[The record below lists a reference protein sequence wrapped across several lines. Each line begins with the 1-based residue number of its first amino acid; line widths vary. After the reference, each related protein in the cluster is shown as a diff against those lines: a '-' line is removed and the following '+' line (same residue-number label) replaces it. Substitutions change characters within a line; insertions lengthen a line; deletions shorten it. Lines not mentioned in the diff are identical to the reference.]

1 MPLFSHY
8 GNVEDISDRLA
19 VPALVFSIITP
30 LFIIARVATR
40 RYYSKSLGPDDWT
53 ILGSLVFAETISIQ
67 MIIICGWAFGKHIDD
82 IPPELLAK
90 SLKLYY
96 FAQIFY
102 KITSALTKISV
113 LLLYLQVFIPPWFKT
128 TCWVGIAVIVAFTA
142 GTVVSSIFQC
152 NPVPYAFDKKTPG
165 GGKCINVAAF
175 WFANASFI
183 IATDVFI
190 VLLPIPVIL
199 RLQLPDRTKVALCGV
214 FALGLFVCITSVLR
228 ITTIDIATSRSDTP
242 WTNINSSVWTVI
254 EYNLAIICA
263 CMPSLWR
270 SISILLPSFLE
281 RFINSCYWS
290 SKHKSS
296 HAHSSGPSVISATMR
311 AEQSNPYFSRAWS
324 PLPSNALPPHKSRS
338 RHPSTSASIGIGKL
352 DLDLESQERVDAM
365 VDKDSDSEKH
375 GIRMTTHVVVKYDE
389 ASENGEALDK
399 KQTDIELRHVETGAR

>member
-1 MPLFSHY
+1 MPVFSHY
-8 GNVEDISDRLA
+8 GDVEDISDRLA
-19 VPALVFSIITP
+19 IPALVFSIITP
-30 LFIIARVATR
+30 LFVIARVATR

-53 ILGSLVFAETISIQ
+53 ILASLVFAETISIQ
-67 MIIICGWAFGKHIDD
+67 MIIICGWAFGKHKDD

-113 LLLYLQVFIPPWFKT
+113 LLLYLQVFISPWFKT
-128 TCWVGIAVIVAFTA
+128 TCWVGIAIIVAFTT

-165 GGKCINVAAF
+165 GGKCINVGAF
-175 WFANASFI
+175 WFANAAFI

-190 VLLPIPVIL
+190 ILLPIPVIL
-199 RLQLPDRTKVALCGV
+199 RLQLPDRSKVALCGV
-214 FALGLFVCITSVLR
+214 FAVGLFVCVTSVLR

-254 EYNLAIICA
+254 EYNLAIICS
-263 CMPSLWR
+263 CMPPLWR
-270 SISILLPSFLE
+270 PISILIPSFLE
-281 RFINSCYWS
+281 RFVNNCSWS
-290 SKHKSS
+290 GKNKSS
-296 HAHSSGPSVISATMR
+296 HAHSSGPSIINAAMR
-311 AEQSNPYFSRAWS
+311 AEQSDLYFGRAWS
-324 PLPSNALPPHKSRS
+324 PLPSNAQPLNRSRS

-352 DLDLESQERVDAM
+352 ELDLESQERVDSM

-389 ASENGEALDK
+389 ASEQGESSD
-399 KQTDIELRHVETGAR
+399 QRSSDIELRHVEIGTR